1 MNGGGLSYQFKQANV
16 MMKLIVINVALFL
29 VIRVIAF
36 LMQVPPESLVGWLV
50 LPEAPLEFGLQPW
63 SFITY
68 SFLHF
73 GFWHIFWN
81 MLVLYWFGQYVLNL
95 FTAKRFLTIYLLGAI
110 SGGLL
115 YVLAY
120 NIFPAFA
127 WTSSYLIGASGAVRA
142 IMIFIAAYSP
152 NSEARIFMFN
162 IKLWHIG
169 AFVVLTDIFQ
179 LTSGSNAGGM
189 LAHLGGAAFGYVY
202 ARQLVNGRD
211 IGTWFERIMDSIA
224 DLFKSRK
231 EKPFKK
237 VHRNRATPAPN
248 KRSTKTDDKD
258 DHQKKV
264 DAILDKIGKS
274 GYDSLSKAE
283 KDFLFKAGKK

>member
-50 LPEAPLEFGLQPW
+50 LPEAPLDFGLQPW

-81 MLVLYWFGQYVLNL
+81 MLVLYWFGQYLLNL

-152 NSEARIFMFN
+152 NSQARIFMFN

-179 LTSGSNAGGM
+179 LTSGNNAGGM

-202 ARQLVNGRD
+202 ARQLVGGRD
-211 IGTWFERIMDSIA
+211 IGIWFERIMDSTA
-224 DLFKSRK
+224 NLFKSRK

-237 VHRNRATPAPN
+237 VHRNRATPAGN
-248 KRSTKTDDKD
+248 IRSTKTDDKD
-258 DHQKKV
+258 VHQRKV